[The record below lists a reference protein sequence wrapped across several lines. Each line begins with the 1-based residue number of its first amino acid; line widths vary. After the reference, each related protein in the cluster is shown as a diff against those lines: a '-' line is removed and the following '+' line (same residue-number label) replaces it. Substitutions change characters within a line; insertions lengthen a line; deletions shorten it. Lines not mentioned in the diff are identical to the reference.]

1 MKKTILLLLLILN
14 YGGEYIIAKNLLD
27 DGTIKDYIPTII
39 PPSPEAYKF
48 STFGN
53 IPLNGSTG
61 GFNYS
66 IPLYTI
72 QDKDITI
79 PISVNYY
86 SSGVKIDELAGI
98 VGTNW
103 TLNAGGVISRVMRGY
118 PDEDFERWYPDYINP
133 STNDIKKDYT
143 QLVEDFLLLT
153 LKEIGFL
160 LM

>member
-39 PPSPEAYKF
+39 PPSHEAYKF

-72 QDKDITI
+72 QDKDITYPACYGRI
-79 PISVNYY
+79 FQSTFFPDLCRKNDLWQQR
-86 SSGVKIDELAGI
+86 VKTSA
-98 VGTNW
+98 VH
-103 TLNAGGVISRVMRGY
+103 
-118 PDEDFERWYPDYINP
+118 
-133 STNDIKKDYT
+133 
-143 QLVEDFLLLT
+143 
-153 LKEIGFL
+153 
-160 LM
+160 